1 MEVKDMKNDE
11 KILELKKQIEKKKE
25 LLKKSKRFSPVT
37 NCIIE
42 LDGQKQNIQAMS
54 TNDLIFLATKL
65 NSYYVSSMD
74 LELDLKIS
82 GYNVKEWIDDI
93 LAKIATLN
101 VKNEEKQLK
110 AMEDKLTK
118 LLSNDKKVEL
128 EINEIESLL
137 NN

>member
-1 MEVKDMKNDE
+1 MKNDE

-25 LLKKSKRFSPVT
+25 SLKKSKRFNPVT

-42 LDGQKQNIQAMS
+42 LDAQKQNIQAMNS
-54 TNDLIFLATKL
+54 NDLIFLAAKL
-65 NSYYVSSMD
+65 NSYYVSALD
-74 LELDLKIS
+74 LELELKLS

-93 LAKIATLN
+93 LAKISTLN

>member
-1 MEVKDMKNDE
+1 MKNDE

-42 LDGQKQNIQAMS
+42 LDGQKQNIQAMNV
-54 TNDLIFLATKL
+54 NDLIFLTTKL
-65 NSYYVSSMD
+65 NSYYVSAMD
-74 LELDLKIS
+74 LELELKLS
-82 GYNVKEWIDDI
+82 GYDVKEWIDDI